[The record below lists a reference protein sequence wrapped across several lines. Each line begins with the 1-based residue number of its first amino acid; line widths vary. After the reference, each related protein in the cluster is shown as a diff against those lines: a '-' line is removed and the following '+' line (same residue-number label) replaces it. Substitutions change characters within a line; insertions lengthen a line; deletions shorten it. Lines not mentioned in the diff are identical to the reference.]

1 MKNQGAAGLIRALIG
16 VAVAGV
22 LVLVASGRV
31 WSTTRVRIPGAAVT
45 RVSVTGHAVE
55 PSLPALGIALLALA
69 AAVIAARGRLRRA
82 VGVVVAAVGAIALGV
97 AVAGRSAVSS
107 ALTSHEVGGLGVPA
121 HGSANGWCLVAAL
134 GGLIAVLVGIAVVT
148 RGGQWAAMGRKY
160 EAPHEGDRAGVA
172 AGSAQGTWEALDR
185 GEDPTE

>member
-1 MKNQGAAGLIRALIG
+1 MDGKRGLIRSLFG
-16 VAVAGV
+16 VAIAGV

-31 WSTTRVRIPGAAVT
+31 WSTARVRIPGAAVT

-82 VGVVVAAVGAIALGV
+82 VGVVVAAVGATTFAV
-97 AVAGRSAVSS
+97 AVSGRSAVSS

-121 HGSANGWCLVAAL
+121 HGAANGWWLVAASGAL
-134 GGLIAVLVGIAVVT
+134 VAVLVGVAVVV
-148 RGGQWAAMGRKY
+148 RGGSWAAMGRKY
-160 EAPHEGDRAGVA
+160 EAPQGGTPVPVA
-172 AGSAQGTWEALDR
+172 AESAQTTWDALDR